1 MAEERGDCN
10 REIAGFFS
18 LCKPGKYAFA
28 RARPDGIAAPLANGL
43 VSAASLAVN
52 GDSAKRRADRAAQ
65 QIKP

>member
-10 REIAGFFS
+10 REIAGYFS
-18 LCKPGKYAFA
+18 LCKPGKHALGWS
-28 RARPDGIAAPLANGL
+28 RLGGIAAPLANGL

-52 GDSAKRRADRAAQ
+52 GGSAKRRADHAAP